1 MTAILGAFPNKSA
14 RICDRWGQSPFIIL
28 KYGSPSHKFWRAV
41 SKPWAG
47 RGPLS
52 YVLRILIKFLARV
65 LEAQGSLCENPVFCF
80 PDRRL
85 VSCKE
90 TGRANSSG
98 KRTQVFWPG
107 FSKHKVIVR
116 ERAHCSAFRIGVLFL
131 AKRLEERIVNENV
144 IKFLDRVLEAQGCLC
159 ESPLFCLPDRRAVS
173 CEQFGRANR

>member
-1 MTAILGAFPNKSA
+1 MTAILGAFPIKSA

-52 YVLRILIKFLARV
+52 YALRILIKFLARV
-65 LEAQGSLCENPVFCF
+65 LEAQGSLCENPKFCF

-90 TGRANSSG
+90 TGRATRSG
-98 KRTQVFWPG
+98 KRHQGFGPG
-107 FSKHKVIVR
+107 SRSSRLLVR
-116 ERAHCSAFRIGVLFL
+116 EPTVLPSRVEETEAKQDDEQCHHGEVPVEDVKEKSSNQCHHHNNRYDLFRSFFL
-131 AKRLEERIVNENV
+131 LRLV
-144 IKFLDRVLEAQGCLC
+144 
-159 ESPLFCLPDRRAVS
+159 
-173 CEQFGRANR
+173 

>member
-65 LEAQGSLCENPVFCF
+65 LEAQGALCENPEFCF

-90 TGRANSSG
+90 IGRANSSG
-98 KRTQVFWPG
+98 KRNQVFWSG

-116 ERAHCSAFRIGVLFL
+116 GPTVLLRISVSFL
-131 AKRLEERIVNENV
+131 AKRLEERIAKESV
-144 IKFLDRVLEAQGCLC
+144 IKFLAWVLEAQGCLC
-159 ESPLFCLPDRRAVS
+159 ESPLFCLSGSA
-173 CEQFGRANR
+173 CC

>member
-65 LEAQGSLCENPVFCF
+65 LEAQGPLCENPVFCF

-98 KRTQVFWPG
+98 KRNQVFGPG
-107 FSKHKVIVR
+107 SRSSRLFVR
-116 ERAHCSAFRIGVLFL
+116 EPTVLPSGSACCFLRTDWTSESLRKTYARAKIEICVSIFFSLPVPFR
-131 AKRLEERIVNENV
+131 R
-144 IKFLDRVLEAQGCLC
+144 
-159 ESPLFCLPDRRAVS
+159 
-173 CEQFGRANR
+173 